1 MTAERTFHMIAII
14 GAGKMGEALL
24 AGLLAKGHAPQVVL
38 VAEPRVEHAE
48 ELRDRYGIEV
58 VLAEE
63 AAKRANTLLLALKP
77 QDLPDLLTDIG
88 HHVDPETLVISVAAG
103 LTTGALE
110 ERVPRRT
117 PVVRAMPNTPALMG
131 KGMTAVA
138 AGRYAAPAHLDR
150 AEELLGAVGEVLRID
165 ERHMDTVTAIS
176 GSGPAY
182 FYYIAETMIE
192 AGVAMGMPR
201 ATAQK
206 LVGQTMNGA
215 ATMLDGTGEH
225 PVVLRENVTSP
236 GGTTAAALRELER
249 HGVRT
254 AFTDAIEAARDRSR
268 ALSEG

>member
-1 MTAERTFHMIAII
+1 MIAII

-24 AGLLAKGHAPQVVL
+24 AGLLAKGRTPEDVL
-38 VAEPRVEHAE
+38 VTEPRTEHAD
-48 ELRDRYGIEV
+48 ELRGRYGIEV
-58 VLAEE
+58 VSAEE
-63 AAKRANTLLLALKP
+63 AAKRADTLLLALKP
-77 QDLPDLLTDIG
+77 QDLPGLLAGIG
-88 HHVDPETLVISVAAG
+88 HHVAPETLVISVAAG
-103 LTTGALE
+103 LTTGVLQ
-110 ERVPRRT
+110 ERLPQRT

-131 KGMTAVA
+131 EGMTAVA
-138 AGRYAAPAHLDR
+138 AGRHATPAHLDR

-182 FYYIAETMIE
+182 FYFIAETMIE

-206 LVGQTMNGA
+206 LVGQTITGA
-215 ATMLDGTGEH
+215 AAMLDGTGEH

-268 ALSEG
+268 ALSGG